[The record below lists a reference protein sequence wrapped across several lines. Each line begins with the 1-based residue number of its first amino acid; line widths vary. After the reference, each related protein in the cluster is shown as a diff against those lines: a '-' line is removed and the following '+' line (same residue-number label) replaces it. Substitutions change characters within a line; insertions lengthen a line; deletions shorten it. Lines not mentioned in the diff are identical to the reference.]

1 MPVLREA
8 NHEGVGVAV
17 LSDWHE
23 DALHHK
29 YDPLPEE
36 GPRHKKK
43 AKKRHVRSDHK
54 HEYETVCVDAHS
66 FVSTRGGWRPYI
78 HFIKRC
84 KVCGRIGDVSI
95 RPGVHEPPEDIP
107 LYEVDDWLSLWT
119 GKVLPEEKRVK

>member
-8 NHEGVGVAV
+8 NHESVGVAV
-17 LSDWHE
+17 LSDWYE
-23 DALHHK
+23 DALRHK

-43 AKKRHVRSDHK
+43 VKKKHVRSDHK

-66 FVSTRGGWRPYI
+66 FVLTRGVRRPYMY
-78 HFIKRC
+78 FIKRC
-84 KVCGRIGDVSI
+84 KVCGRIGDVS
-95 RPGVHEPPEDIP
+95 RTGVHKPPEYML